1 MLIKYQQQQQ
11 QHRGKQVNAAA
22 IKYIK
27 KRDKVIQSVL
37 HGYSKQKEGGQ
48 VEEVGGGGACANC
61 SGMSDTQLRHLTSS
75 LTLALPPAVAEAGG
89 KQN

>member
-1 MLIKYQQQQQ
+1 MLIKYQQQQQQQ

-37 HGYSKQKEGGQ
+37 HGYRKEGDK
-48 VEEVGGGGACANC
+48 ERRWRGGVC
-61 SGMSDTQLRHLTSS
+61 
-75 LTLALPPAVAEAGG
+75 
-89 KQN
+89 

>member
-37 HGYSKQKEGGQ
+37 HGYRKEGDK
-48 VEEVGGGGACANC
+48 ERRWGGGGVC
-61 SGMSDTQLRHLTSS
+61 
-75 LTLALPPAVAEAGG
+75 
-89 KQN
+89 

>member
-1 MLIKYQQQQQ
+1 MAASSYNLIEFKQLLSSTQKNVEKGEGAKEGQLPEGGRRHKSAKRRAMLIKYQQQ

-37 HGYSKQKEGGQ
+37 HAVST
-48 VEEVGGGGACANC
+48 
-61 SGMSDTQLRHLTSS
+61 GM
-75 LTLALPPAVAEAGG
+75 G
-89 KQN
+89 

>member
-48 VEEVGGGGACANC
+48 GEGRGEACANC

-75 LTLALPPAVAEAGG
+75 LTLAPAVAEAGG

>member
-1 MLIKYQQQQQ
+1 M
-11 QHRGKQVNAAA
+11 
-22 IKYIK
+22 
-27 KRDKVIQSVL
+27 
-37 HGYSKQKEGGQ
+37 
-48 VEEVGGGGACANC
+48 GGACANC

>member
-1 MLIKYQQQQQ
+1 MLIKYQQQQQQQ

-37 HGYSKQKEGGQ
+37 HGYRKEGDK
-48 VEEVGGGGACANC
+48 ERRWGACANC

-75 LTLALPPAVAEAGG
+75 LTLASPPAVAEAGG